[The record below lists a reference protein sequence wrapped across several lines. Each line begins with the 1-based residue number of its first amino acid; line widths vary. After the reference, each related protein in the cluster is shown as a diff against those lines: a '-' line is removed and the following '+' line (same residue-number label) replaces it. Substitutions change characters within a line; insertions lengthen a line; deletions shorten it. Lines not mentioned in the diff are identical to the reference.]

1 MFSAAALGQ
10 MNDNFVC
17 CPDEALE
24 WRSRRYHI
32 VEEIV
37 EYCPDVVCLQVSVPR
52 LHNGVVLLY
61 DLRRLPYYFSF
72 TSAYSPGWTFGLPF
86 LGFLITHI
94 QTRGKTPLD
103 E

>member
-1 MFSAAALGQ
+1 MCYSDRSVADGSLFSVTALGQ

-37 EYCPDVVCLQVSVPR
+37 EYCPDIMCLQVGGTCAII
-52 LHNGVVLLY
+52 LKWMLLN
-61 DLRRLPYYFSF
+61 RVE
-72 TSAYSPGWTFGLPF
+72 G
-86 LGFLITHI
+86 
-94 QTRGKTPLD
+94 RG
-103 E
+103 

>member
-1 MFSAAALGQ
+1 MCYSDRSVADGSLFSVTALGQ

-37 EYCPDVVCLQVSVPR
+37 EYCPDIMCLQVGGRVR
-52 LHNGVVLLY
+52 
-61 DLRRLPYYFSF
+61 
-72 TSAYSPGWTFGLPF
+72 
-86 LGFLITHI
+86 
-94 QTRGKTPLD
+94 
-103 E
+103 